1 MFECMGDSFLSRAL
15 IIPRH
20 NGTLSIIK
28 AKHFR
33 VVRKKVDEAVDD
45 DVAWSCG
52 GVMPVA
58 FHDDVFSG
66 LNLGFAT
73 RAAGGKVREES
84 LSVFS
89 SGGITSSHVGEASA

>member
-1 MFECMGDSFLSRAL
+1 
-15 IIPRH
+15 
-20 NGTLSIIK
+20 
-28 AKHFR
+28 
-33 VVRKKVDEAVDD
+33 VDEAVND

-66 LNLGFAT
+66 LNLSFTTG
-73 RAAGGKVREES
+73 AASGEVREES

-89 SGGITSSHVGEASA
+89 NGGMTSSHAGKTSA